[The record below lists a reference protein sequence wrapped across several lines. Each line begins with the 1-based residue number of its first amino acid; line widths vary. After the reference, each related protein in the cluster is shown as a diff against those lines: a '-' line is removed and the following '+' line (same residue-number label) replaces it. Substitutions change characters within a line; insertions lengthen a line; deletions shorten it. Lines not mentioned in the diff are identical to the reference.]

1 MLKKRRKRD
10 SQEMVKE
17 IFRMSIISEYTA
29 LCRILESDGNC
40 REKLRNYVLHELEH
54 TVEEQEQLRLF
65 RENQELAIGVDGLN
79 NYKFSVLYQI
89 ISAGALRG
97 EVSITNP
104 LAAAK
109 MISSMMAGWGLVK
122 QTIDF
127 SCYRK
132 ALDSED
138 GTSAGDEALVD
149 SIFALMEEKGE
160 EAPAEKGS
168 PKVSG
173 RTRPAIPGVPA
184 ILPGQ
189 RLD

>member
-17 IFRMSIISEYTA
+17 IFRLSIISEYTA
-29 LCRILESDGNC
+29 LCRILESNGNC
-40 REKLRNYVLHELEH
+40 REKLRKYVLHELEH
-54 TVEEQEQLRLF
+54 SAEEQEQMQCF
-65 RENQELAIGVDGLN
+65 RENDELRIGVDGLN

-97 EVSITNP
+97 EVTIEDP

-109 MISSMMAGWGLVK
+109 MISSMVAGWGMVK

-132 ALDSED
+132 DQEKACS
-138 GTSAGDEALVD
+138 GDETLVN
-149 SIFALMEEKGE
+149 SIFELMEEEGE
-160 EAPAEKGS
+160 DSPEEKRNRS
-168 PKVSG
+168 RSVSG
-173 RTRPAIPGVPA
+173 RERPAISGVPA

>member
-1 MLKKRRKRD
+1 MLKKRRKKD

-17 IFRMSIISEYTA
+17 IFRLSIISEYTA
-29 LCRILESDGNC
+29 LCRILESNGNC
-40 REKLRNYVLHELEH
+40 REKLRRYVLHELEH
-54 TVEEQEQLRLF
+54 SVEEQEQMQCF
-65 RENQELAIGVDGLN
+65 RENDELRIGVDGLN

-97 EVSITNP
+97 EVTIADP

-109 MISSMMAGWGLVK
+109 MISSMVVGWGLVK

-132 ALDSED
+132 EQDK
-138 GTSAGDEALVD
+138 TSSGDEALVN
-149 SIFALMEEKGE
+149 SIFALMEEEGE
-160 EAPAEKGS
+160 DSPEEKEHGS
-168 PKVSG
+168 RSVSVDVH
-173 RTRPAIPGVPA
+173 PAIFGIPA

-189 RLD
+189 RLG

>member
-17 IFRMSIISEYTA
+17 IFRLSIISEYTA

-40 REKLRNYVLHELEH
+40 REKLVKYVLHELEH
-54 TVEEQEQLRLF
+54 SVEEQEQMQCF
-65 RENQELAIGVDGLN
+65 RENEELRIGVDGLN

-97 EVSITNP
+97 EVAITNP

-109 MISSMMAGWGLVK
+109 MISSMVTGWGLVK
-122 QTIDF
+122 ETIDF

-132 ALDSED
+132 DQEKGAAE
-138 GTSAGDEALVD
+138 DEALVD
-149 SIFALMEEKGE
+149 SIFALMEEEGE
-160 EAPAEKGS
+160 NCSDGKENRR
-168 PKVSG
+168 VSG
-173 RTRPAIPGVPA
+173 GRRPAISGVPA